1 MSPPL
6 PCYRLP
12 SSLLVQYETR
22 HTEVYRLVESDAVA
36 STTLTN
42 IDRGYVPSDAESRT
56 LTTNILDHH
65 RSGELDNQLNDLWR
79 ELGVGLLV
87 LVNTLGSL
95 GTACCNLA
103 NENGP
108 HVLGHGVGD
117 EICLWQTLVPSG
129 HRISYVERHENLA
142 GDGVLPRVSHA
153 HTNKYTSRRD
163 VVHFNLLSGW
173 MHCSTLV
180 ERYPTGQCLF
190 QDSSPPPLLVG

>member
-6 PCYRLP
+6 PSYWLP

-22 HTEVYRLVESDAVA
+22 HTEVYRLVERDAVT
-36 STTLTN
+36 STLLTN
-42 IDRGYVPSDAESRT
+42 IDRGYVPSNAESRT

-65 RSGELDNQLNDLWR
+65 RSSELDNQLNDLWR
-79 ELGVGLLV
+79 ELEEILLV

-95 GTACCNLA
+95 GAACCDLA

-108 HVLGHGVGD
+108 HVLGHGVGN
-117 EICLWQTLVPSG
+117 EICHRQTLIPIG
-129 HRISYVERHENLA
+129 HRISYIERHENLA

-180 ERYPTGQCLF
+180 ERYPTGQCLLR
-190 QDSSPPPLLVG
+190 DSSPPHLLVG

>member
-6 PCYRLP
+6 PSYWLS

-65 RSGELDNQLNDLWR
+65 RSSELDNQLNDLWR

-95 GTACCNLA
+95 GTALCDLG

-108 HVLGHGVGD
+108 HVLGHGVGN
-117 EICLWQTLVPSG
+117 EICYRQTLVPCG
-129 HRISYVERHENLA
+129 HRIANISRNEDLTGV
-142 GDGVLPRVSHA
+142 GVLPRVSNA
-153 HTNKYTSRRD
+153 NTNKHTSRRD
-163 VVHFNLLSGW
+163 VVYFNLLSGW
-173 MHCSTLV
+173 MHCSTLDRAV
-180 ERYPTGQCLF
+180 SNPGNASCETVRL
-190 QDSSPPPLLVG
+190 PPC